1 MAKEVSG
8 ATINMSGR
16 KGSRKRT
23 QTKRFVQ
30 ENELVSKSKSKTST
44 QPKLPSARGR
54 GRPRQRARGATGG
67 NLGISPPLLQDNEAM
82 NGIHEEN
89 GDITVAQGTHEE
101 GIEEQS
107 QSTSSVDMTI
117 PDVNA
122 ALQTTREEIAEFMTK
137 VTGVLTALFSV
148 ITAPQVSE
156 MENSHVKEIEEN
168 DLLNN
173 YINHAKSV
181 LVVKENSYKN
191 AVLRG
196 SRSDARGGGGGTKA
210 TNSPVDITHS
220 PESITQNHTHTSQR
234 DSQTMPP
241 RPISDAEHEWKIKFD
256 EKRKKNIIVHGMYD
270 ANSYAEDMSF
280 IRHMFRDIGCREN
293 YSQISRLTRLGTRR
307 YNRNRT
313 LMICFDTEEAA
324 THVLNKC
331 KDLSNSRT
339 YGRLNIKR
347 DLPRDQRQVNNRS
360 GNEIYQASR
369 GAQSRDDR
377 RDGQRVHGEKYRA
390 IPARD
395 IDIDDN
401 NAETAD
407 ESEDEHSS
415 SGSDLSAYDSSD
427 SEWTTVDDTE
437 WVSEN
442 RFEDN
447 ISNVGATGT
456 ANVQTEEIASHL
468 AGLRTSKGLE
478 AAINVVGLTPQRAT
492 NIQGEIVVD
501 EIRAEIHS
509 EDNDVSNILSGEENS
524 KRDTKVKTENP
535 PSGNGEPRKRRGE
548 D

>member
-1 MAKEVSG
+1 
-8 ATINMSGR
+8 
-16 KGSRKRT
+16 
-23 QTKRFVQ
+23 
-30 ENELVSKSKSKTST
+30 
-44 QPKLPSARGR
+44 
-54 GRPRQRARGATGG
+54 
-67 NLGISPPLLQDNEAM
+67 
-82 NGIHEEN
+82 
-89 GDITVAQGTHEE
+89 
-101 GIEEQS
+101 
-107 QSTSSVDMTI
+107 
-117 PDVNA
+117 
-122 ALQTTREEIAEFMTK
+122 
-137 VTGVLTALFSV
+137 
-148 ITAPQVSE
+148 
-156 MENSHVKEIEEN
+156 
-168 DLLNN
+168 
-173 YINHAKSV
+173 
-181 LVVKENSYKN
+181 
-191 AVLRG
+191 
-196 SRSDARGGGGGTKA
+196 
-210 TNSPVDITHS
+210 
-220 PESITQNHTHTSQR
+220 
-234 DSQTMPP
+234 MPP
-241 RPISDAEHEWKIKFD
+241 QNISDAEHEWKIRFD

-270 ANSYAEDMSF
+270 TNSYAEDMSF

-324 THVLNKC
+324 TNVLNKC

-415 SGSDLSAYDSSD
+415 NGSDLSAYDSSD

-442 RFEDN
+442 SFEDN

-456 ANVQTEEIASHL
+456 ANVQTEEIAAHL

-509 EDNDVSNILSGEENS
+509 EDNDAINILSGDESS
-524 KRDTKVKTENP
+524 KRGTKVKTENP